1 MLLLMLMKVARG
13 CLVCNEI
20 LPSSLVIDC
29 CIVRL
34 LQCQALH
41 FPLPSTLGFLLS
53 SIVRRE
59 GQLYIFSLNIMYPT
73 CVSSNLSFV
82 SLFNGKK
89 REGQEHFLVSM
100 KKLPL
105 LLPY

>member
-1 MLLLMLMKVARG
+1 M
-13 CLVCNEI
+13 CNEI

-59 GQLYIFSLNIMYPT
+59 GQLYIFSLNIIYPT